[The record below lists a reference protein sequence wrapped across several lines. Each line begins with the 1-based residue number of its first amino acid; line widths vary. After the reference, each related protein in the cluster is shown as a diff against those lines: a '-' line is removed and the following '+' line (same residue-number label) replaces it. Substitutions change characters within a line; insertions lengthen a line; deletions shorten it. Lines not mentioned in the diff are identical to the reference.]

1 MCAAGVFENERV
13 YFAYGSNLHPLRMI
27 DRLGSDIR
35 LLGIAEVGGYKLEF
49 SKRSST
55 DGSAKCT
62 ISAVDGGSVWGAV
75 YAITHPHKVTLDAYE
90 ALGKGYDERLLMLN
104 VAGERLQAFTYVAN
118 HEYIDRSL
126 RPYCWYKSLVC
137 GGARY
142 HRFPVAY
149 VDVIEQTP
157 FDVDR
162 DEARKRK
169 NERVLA
175 QLASKPSDD

>member
-1 MCAAGVFENERV
+1 MCATGVFENERV
-13 YFAYGSNLHPLRMI
+13 YFAYGSNLHPLRVI
-27 DRLGSDIR
+27 DR
-35 LLGIAEVGGYKLEF
+35 F
-49 SKRSST
+49 
-55 DGSAKCT
+55 
-62 ISAVDGGSVWGAV
+62 
-75 YAITHPHKVTLDAYE
+75 
-90 ALGKGYDERLLMLN
+90 
-104 VAGERLQAFTYVAN
+104 QAFTYVAN